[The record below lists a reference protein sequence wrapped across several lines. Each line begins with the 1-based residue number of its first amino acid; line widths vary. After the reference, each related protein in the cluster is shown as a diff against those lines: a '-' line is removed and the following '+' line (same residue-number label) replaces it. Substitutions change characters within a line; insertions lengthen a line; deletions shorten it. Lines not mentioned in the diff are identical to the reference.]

1 MKPVLYSFPKTQ
13 QESFSVQTEEGLPH
27 FYDVLHYHPELQ
39 ITIILES
46 YGTYFIGDS
55 IERFQAGDI
64 FLIGP
69 NLPHVFRNDQAF
81 YQDQSTLR
89 ASFISMYF
97 NDQSFG
103 KEFFKLPEM
112 WHTDQLL
119 KKASRGIKAQGR
131 TKVIVGEK
139 MKRLVSLEGFDR
151 FLMLLSILNTIATST
166 EWEYISK
173 VSFSAP
179 QKETESKKI
188 NDVFD
193 YIMNHFNSAISLEA
207 VAAVANMSTTAFS
220 RYFKQRTQ
228 KTFSNFLSDVRIGH
242 ACKLLIEGEY
252 NITEISYACGYN
264 NISNFNRQ
272 FKAITKHTP
281 SEYLKRYKLQNG

>member
-13 QESFSVQTEEGLPH
+13 QESFSVQTEEGLAH

-81 YQDQSTLR
+81 YKEDPTLR

-112 WHTDQLL
+112 WHINQLL
-119 KKASRGIKAQGR
+119 KKASRGIKAEGR
-131 TKVIVGEK
+131 TKEIVGEK
-139 MKRLVSLEGFDR
+139 MKRLVKLEGFDR

-166 EWEYISK
+166 EWHYLSK

-193 YIMNHFNSAISLEA
+193 YIMNNFNGSISLEA
-207 VAAVANMSTTAFS
+207 VASVANMSTTAFS

-228 KTFSNFLSDVRIGH
+228 KTFSNFLSEVRIGH
-242 ACKLLIEGEY
+242 ACKLLIEGDY

-272 FKAITKHTP
+272 FKTITKHTP
-281 SEYLKRYKLQNG
+281 SEYLKRYKLQN

>member
-13 QESFSVQTEEGLPH
+13 QESFSVQTEAGLSH

-55 IERFQAGDI
+55 IERFQSGDI

-81 YQDQSTLR
+81 YREDSKLR

-103 KEFFKLPEM
+103 KEFFDLPEM
-112 WHTDQLL
+112 WYINQLL
-119 KKASRGIKAQGR
+119 KKASRGIKAHGR
-131 TKVIVGEK
+131 TKDIVGEK
-139 MKRLVSLEGFDR
+139 MKRLVQLEGFDR

-166 EWEYISK
+166 EWEFISK

-179 QKETESKKI
+179 QKETDSKKI

-193 YIMNHFNSAISLEA
+193 YIMNNFSQSISLDT
-207 VAAVANMSTTAFS
+207 VASVANMSTTAFS

-228 KTFSNFLSDVRIGH
+228 KTFSNFLSEVRIGH

-272 FKAITKHTP
+272 FKHIAKFTP
-281 SEYLKRYKLQNG
+281 SEYIKRYKNQN